1 MEGLKPN
8 FIQLIQP
15 ITIIFESV
23 LGLKHLEALVFIIFI
38 VKGD

>member
-1 MEGLKPN
+1 MEELQPN

-15 ITIIFESV
+15 ITTIFGSV
-23 LGLKHLEALVFIIFI
+23 LGLKHLEALAFMIFI